1 MFYKFRC
8 IKCGQDFEVEIA
20 IKDYDKEK
28 DKQKCPFCFEKA
40 ERVIEWTG
48 IATGS
53 GEGWHGAKGGN
64 VI

>member
-8 IKCGQDFEVEIA
+8 TKCGQDFEVDLS
-20 IKDYDKEK
+20 IKEYDKEK
-28 DKQKCPFCFEKA
+28 NNQKCPFCFEKA

>member
-8 IKCGQDFEVEIA
+8 IKCRQDFEVDLS
-20 IKDYDKEK
+20 IKEYDKEK
-28 DKQKCPFCFEKA
+28 NNQKCPFCFEKA

-48 IATGS
+48 IAQGS
-53 GEGWHGAKGGN
+53 GEGWAGRSSGN